1 MAATLTEPDM
11 DITALKIFL
20 AVAETGGVTRAAEQ
34 LHYVQSNVTARLKQL
49 EQDLGTPLFYR
60 NGRRLQITPAGQILS
75 GYAER
80 ILRLAEEARH
90 AVQDSPEP
98 RGTLL
103 IGAME
108 TTAAARMPQ
117 VLAQYH
123 KRYPE
128 VQLALET
135 GTTRELIDAVL
146 NYKLEAALIAA
157 PLEHLEL
164 ETHIAF
170 EEELVLITDLQQG
183 PIETPQ
189 DIRNLTLLVFRA
201 GCRYRQHLENWVG
214 KLGGVPKRI
223 VEFGT
228 FEAIIGCVAAGMG
241 VSMMPRAVVEQHRSQ
256 GVIRIYPL
264 PPDIARAPT
273 LFIRRRDVLES
284 SAMRAFRGT
293 LGEVWRAE
301 NGVFGDAVR
310 QF

>member
-1 MAATLTEPDM
+1 
-11 DITALKIFL
+11 
-20 AVAETGGVTRAAEQ
+20 
-34 LHYVQSNVTARLKQL
+34 
-49 EQDLGTPLFYR
+49 
-60 NGRRLQITPAGQILS
+60 
-75 GYAER
+75 
-80 ILRLAEEARH
+80 
-90 AVQDSPEP
+90 
-98 RGTLL
+98 L

-157 PLEHLEL
+157 PLEHPEL
-164 ETHIAF
+164 DAQIAF

-183 PIETPQ
+183 PIESPQ

-201 GCRYRQHLENWVG
+201 GCRYRQHLEDWVG

-301 NGVFGDAVR
+301 NREAISSYNGHVAEKGVFGDAVR